1 MTPKTPS
8 LSNIVEG
15 IDGSP
20 TTYRVVHSTKVG
32 VSESSGSSWQ
42 VANLNNWIRFF
53 SWGGVHQGL
62 YTFLENSRTNRAD
75 VDVILA

>member
-1 MTPKTPS
+1 MTPKIPC

-20 TTYRVVHSTKVG
+20 TIYRVVHSTKVG

-42 VANLNNWIRFF
+42 VANLNNWISFF
-53 SWGGVHQGL
+53 FLGGGGTSRPI
-62 YTFLENSRTNRAD
+62 YFLRK
-75 VDVILA
+75 